1 MGLQSVLKIRAK
13 TSKLFALQ
21 ASPCKGSK
29 PRADLEQFIFSMIIS
44 VAGIYLLGKYSLS
57 GSRSASVST

>member
-1 MGLQSVLKIRAK
+1 MGLQSVLKTRAK

-29 PRADLEQFIFSMIIS
+29 PRVNLDEFVFSILNITPRVLNLVNLPARHGHGVHVLE
-44 VAGIYLLGKYSLS
+44 
-57 GSRSASVST
+57 